1 MVELLGEGGMGAVY
15 VAEHLKLH
23 KHVALK
29 TIRAQFAANSQ
40 AEARFTRE
48 ALATAR
54 LDHPHVVS
62 AIDYGHLP
70 EGGAYLVIQLVR
82 GHSLTKRLEQ
92 GPLTWQQACKL
103 GAQIADALAAA
114 HGLGIIHRDLKP
126 DNILLEPREG
136 DEFHARVLDFGIA
149 RVSGG
154 EGTGTIADISL
165 PITRMGAVVGTPGY
179 MAPEQA
185 VGEKVDVR
193 ADLYALGVILW
204 EACTGRYLWDAESLT
219 DLFAAQLSKPAPHLP
234 AATRREI
241 PPALAT
247 LVDHLLAR
255 KPEERPATAAVVRD
269 ELRKLALSAEVNLI
283 LAAGPAPTHGGAA
296 AGSAAAL
303 AGSASNAPAAS
314 AALAPN
320 APAALVAS
328 AFNSSPAASAASA
341 PRSPAASAVAT
352 GPAARLG
359 SPAPGAAVA
368 WSEASRSPA
377 RGSPAPGAPAATPTG
392 SVARPGPAPDRTPS
406 VAEVVAAVPFARLS
420 AVMPGSAAASPLSGS
435 APAETPAKPS
445 PAGSATDA
453 SSAKPGLTVISA
465 VTPAAGPAAAIS
477 AASSGPAIPATASAV
492 IPAASTSGPAAAAS
506 TSGLAPAASSPVA
519 ANRTITAANRAVAP
533 AGSATA
539 IPRVVRL
546 GGLIGLV
553 LIVVTILVA
562 VRVSGRKDSPA
573 SVAAPADASAS
584 VAPAAEPPPP
594 PRSGRSTIDEL
605 IAEVPELY
613 AEHARTL
620 LTSDDAR
627 ARARAGTAIAL
638 APPEDKPAIPEY
650 LRNLAWF
657 EQVTDCEDKRPILDK
672 IREADDTRALPGL
685 QRIAATPPGECRVG
699 FMRFECIE
707 CLRDELARV
716 IARFEA
722 RP

>member
-82 GHSLTKRLEQ
+82 GHSLTKRIEQ

-219 DLFAAQLSKPAPHLP
+219 DLFAAQLSKPAPHLHG
-234 AATRREI
+234 ATRLEV
-241 PPALAT
+241 PPPLAN
-247 LVDHLLAR
+247 LVAQLLAR
-255 KPEERPATAAVVRD
+255 KPEERPATAVAVRD
-269 ELRKLALSAEVNLI
+269 ELRKLALSAEVSLI
-283 LAAGPAPTHGGAA
+283 LAAAGPATPPAPAA
-296 AGSAAAL
+296 TLNKASASAAA
-303 AGSASNAPAAS
+303 APAAPAAS
-314 AALAPN
+314 A
-320 APAALVAS
+320 
-328 AFNSSPAASAASA
+328 PAASASA
-341 PRSPAASAVAT
+341 PAASASAPSASIT
-352 GPAARLG
+352 APSASAPAASASASAPAAFISQAASATPTPPAASVPRSAARPG
-359 SPAPGAAVA
+359 SPARPGAAA
-368 WSEASRSPA
+368 
-377 RGSPAPGAPAATPTG
+377 APG
-392 SVARPGPAPDRTPS
+392 SVARPGPAPERTPS

-420 AVMPGSAAASPLSGS
+420 VVMPGSAS
-435 APAETPAKPS
+435 APASGRTEASPATPS
-445 PAGSATDA
+445 PSAAAGSAAHPT
-453 SSAKPGLTVISA
+453 LR
-465 VTPAAGPAAAIS
+465 PAADTSAPSTAPPAASISGPALT
-477 AASSGPAIPATASAV
+477 AASS
-492 IPAASTSGPAAAAS
+492 
-506 TSGLAPAASSPVA
+506 
-519 ANRTITAANRAVAP
+519 RADARP
-533 AGSATA
+533 EPTGSATA
-539 IPRVVRL
+539 IPRVVWL
-546 GGLIGLV
+546 GGLVGLV
-553 LIVVTILVA
+553 LVVITIVVAVA
-562 VRVSGRKDSPA
+562 LSGRKDSSASEPA
-573 SVAAPADASAS
+573 ASSASA
-584 VAPAAEPPPP
+584 AAKDDGASDV
-594 PRSGRSTIDEL
+594 PRPRHTGHSAIAEL
-605 IAEVPELY
+605 VAEVPELY

-627 ARARAGTAIAL
+627 ARERAGTAIAL
-638 APPEDKPAIPEY
+638 APPEDKPGIPEY

-657 EQVTDCEDKRPILDK
+657 EQVTECEDKRPILDK
-672 IREADDTRALPGL
+672 IWESGDTRALPGL
-685 QRIAATPPGECRVG
+685 QRIAATPPGDCRVG

-722 RP
+722 QR

>member
-1 MVELLGEGGMGAVY
+1 MGAVY

-82 GHSLTKRLEQ
+82 GHSLTKRIEQ

-219 DLFAAQLSKPAPHLP
+219 DLFAAQLSQPAPHLRG
-234 AATRREI
+234 ATRLEV
-241 PPALAT
+241 PPPLAN
-247 LVDHLLAR
+247 LVAQLLAR
-255 KPEERPATAAVVRD
+255 KPEERPATAVAVRD
-269 ELRKLALSAEVNLI
+269 ELRKLALSAEVHLI
-283 LAAGPAPTHGGAA
+283 LAAAGPAALPASAANLNSATASAAAAPTPAAPATSAPAASISQVTPAAPAASVSQVATPAAPAAPVSRSAARPGSPARPGAA
-296 AGSAAAL
+296 AG
-303 AGSASNAPAAS
+303 
-314 AALAPN
+314 
-320 APAALVAS
+320 
-328 AFNSSPAASAASA
+328 
-341 PRSPAASAVAT
+341 T
-352 GPAARLG
+352 
-359 SPAPGAAVA
+359 
-368 WSEASRSPA
+368 
-377 RGSPAPGAPAATPTG
+377 
-392 SVARPGPAPDRTPS
+392 VARPGPAPEKTPS

-420 AVMPGSAAASPLSGS
+420 VVMPGSAS
-435 APAETPAKPS
+435 APTASGRADAPPADRPS
-445 PAGSATDA
+445 SASAGSASHPIARPD
-453 SSAKPGLTVISA
+453 
-465 VTPAAGPAAAIS
+465 
-477 AASSGPAIPATASAV
+477 TA
-492 IPAASTSGPAAAAS
+492 AASTSGPAVHPATSISGPTLAAAS
-506 TSGLAPAASSPVA
+506 S
-519 ANRTITAANRAVAP
+519 RADTRPEP
-533 AGSATA
+533 AGTATA
-539 IPRVVRL
+539 IPRVVWL
-546 GGLIGLV
+546 GGLVGLV
-553 LIVVTILVA
+553 LVVITIVVAVA
-562 VRVSGRKDSPA
+562 LSGRKDSSESEPA
-573 SVAAPADASAS
+573 AGPAGAPAKDLAADDAPRPRHTGHSAI
-584 VAPAAEPPPP
+584 AE
-594 PRSGRSTIDEL
+594 L
-605 IAEVPELY
+605 VAEVPELY

-627 ARARAGTAIAL
+627 ARERAGTAIAL

-672 IREADDTRALPGL
+672 IWQSGDTRALPGL
-685 QRIAATPPGECRVG
+685 QRIAATPPGDCRVG

-722 RP
+722 QR

>member
-23 KHVALK
+23 KHVAIK
-29 TIRAQFAANSQ
+29 TIRAEFAANSQ

-103 GAQIADALAAA
+103 GAQVADALAAA

-154 EGTGTIADISL
+154 EGIGTIADIGQ

-193 ADLYALGVILW
+193 VDLYALGVILW

-219 DLFAAQLSKPAPHLP
+219 DLFAAQLSRPAPHLP
-234 AATRREI
+234 HATRREI
-241 PPALAT
+241 PSPLAT

-255 KPEERPATAAVVRD
+255 KPEERPATAAAVRD
-269 ELRKLALSAEVNLI
+269 ELRKLALSAEVNLM
-283 LAAGPAPTHGGAA
+283 LATTGS
-296 AGSAAAL
+296 GSAAVAP
-303 AGSASNAPAAS
+303 APAAPAVAAPTAPVASAAVVAPAPAAPAVAAPTAPAAS
-314 AALAPN
+314 SVA
-320 APAALVAS
+320 APARPAS
-328 AFNSSPAASAASA
+328 P
-341 PRSPAASAVAT
+341 V
-352 GPAARLG
+352 
-359 SPAPGAAVA
+359 
-368 WSEASRSPA
+368 
-377 RGSPAPGAPAATPTG
+377 
-392 SVARPGPAPDRTPS
+392 VARPGPAAAATPS

-420 AVMPGSAAASPLSGS
+420 VVAPGPIAASAGTVAASALPSTSGAGPQANHS
-435 APAETPAKPS
+435 PDPGRETAPAAKHPAS
-445 PAGSATDA
+445 DAGA
-453 SSAKPGLTVISA
+453 SAKHSA
-465 VTPAAGPAAAIS
+465 LAAG
-477 AASSGPAIPATASAV
+477 
-492 IPAASTSGPAAAAS
+492 ASTSGPAAASAVR
-506 TSGLAPAASSPVA
+506 PAAASGA
-519 ANRTITAANRAVAP
+519 GQADRATTASNRAVTGPMP
-533 AGSATA
+533 AGSASA
-539 IPRVVRL
+539 IPRVVWL

-553 LIVVTILVA
+553 LVVITGFVA
-562 VRVSGRKDSPA
+562 VRVAGREDSSVGEAATTAEKSTATTAADPA
-573 SVAAPADASAS
+573 
-584 VAPAAEPPPP
+584 P
-594 PRSGRSTIDEL
+594 PRGRGAIEEQLS
-605 IAEVPELY
+605 EVPELY
-613 AEHARTL
+613 VEHARTL

-627 ARARAGTAIAL
+627 ARERAGTAIAL
-638 APPEDKPAIPEY
+638 APPEDKPTIPEY

-672 IREADDTRALPGL
+672 IRDAGDLRALPGL
-685 QRIAATPPGECRVG
+685 QRIAATPPGDCRVG

-716 IARFEA
+716 VARFEVQ
-722 RP
+722 RER

>member
-1 MVELLGEGGMGAVY
+1 MPPREDRPVRWIGRIIDGRYRIVELLGEGGMGAVY

-82 GHSLTKRLEQ
+82 GHSLTKRIEQ

-219 DLFAAQLSKPAPHLP
+219 DLFAAQLSQPAPHLRG
-234 AATRREI
+234 ATRLEV
-241 PPALAT
+241 PQPLAN
-247 LVDHLLAR
+247 LVAQLLAR
-255 KPEERPATAAVVRD
+255 KPEERPATAVAVRD
-269 ELRKLALSAEVNLI
+269 ELRKLALSAEVHLI
-283 LAAGPAPTHGGAA
+283 LAAAGPAALPAPAA
-296 AGSAAAL
+296 TSNNATASNSASAAA
-303 AGSASNAPAAS
+303 APTPAAPVASAPAAS
-314 AALAPN
+314 LSQVTPT
-320 APAALVAS
+320 APAASVSQVAP
-328 AFNSSPAASAASA
+328 ATPAASV
-341 PRSPAASAVAT
+341 PRS
-352 GPAARLG
+352 AARPG
-359 SPAPGAAVA
+359 SPARPGAAA
-368 WSEASRSPA
+368 
-377 RGSPAPGAPAATPTG
+377 APG
-392 SVARPGPAPDRTPS
+392 SVARPGPAPEKTPS

-420 AVMPGSAAASPLSGS
+420 VVMPGSAS
-435 APAETPAKPS
+435 APTASGPADARPTDHAS
-445 PAGSATDA
+445 NAAAGSASHPIVRPPTD
-453 SSAKPGLTVISA
+453 T
-465 VTPAAGPAAAIS
+465 
-477 AASSGPAIPATASAV
+477 
-492 IPAASTSGPAAAAS
+492 PAASTAYPATSISGPTLAAAS
-506 TSGLAPAASSPVA
+506 S
-519 ANRTITAANRAVAP
+519 RADTRSEP

-539 IPRVVRL
+539 IPRVVWI
-546 GGLIGLV
+546 GGLVGLV
-553 LIVVTILVA
+553 LVVITIVVAVA
-562 VRVSGRKDSPA
+562 LSGRKDSSA
-573 SVAAPADASAS
+573 SEPVAGPADA
-584 VAPAAEPPPP
+584 PANDIAAADD
-594 PRSGRSTIDEL
+594 PRPRHTGRSAIAEL
-605 IAEVPELY
+605 VAEVPELY

-627 ARARAGTAIAL
+627 ARERAGTAIAL

-672 IREADDTRALPGL
+672 LRESGDTRALPGL
-685 QRIAATPPGECRVG
+685 QRIAATPPGDCRVG

-722 RP
+722 QR